1 MPTWYHKAT
10 HSLLRSFY
18 TPALLRDKAI
28 AAKGAELLPSE
39 PFLLMADHANA
50 LDPYAIGAFI
60 DRPLRYMANIEG
72 VHPLKGLLAG
82 LVGAYGRRKG
92 ARDIAAIR
100 ETLRLAR
107 SGESIGIFPEGD
119 RSWDGASAPIK
130 PGVGRLAKRLGL
142 PLVLARQK
150 GNYLAHPRWASER
163 RRGPWDI
170 EFIVYEADEL
180 ARMSD
185 GLVDAIVAAAI
196 AKDEIKDAIEEGRTF
211 SGRNLAE
218 GIGRLLWLCPVCG
231 KADGISGRG
240 DRIGCRRCGALWELD
255 ANCRVKSLNAP
266 LSLHATSIGDLKD
279 WHDWQVA
286 LLPNLASRDGKAG
299 ALLASEG
306 VSLSRRSKGRLLRIG
321 KGRLSL
327 RAAGGSGDAILR
339 GAELL
344 FESPEARIAFEA
356 DRVRGFVDNF
366 NSFSEFDY
374 RGERWRVE
382 LGGGNAVKWSCALSG
397 LSQDRGSPDS
407 EGASA

>member
-10 HSLLRSFY
+10 HSLLKALY
-18 TPALLRDKAI
+18 IPALLRDKAI
-28 AAKGAELLPSE
+28 SAKGIELLPKE

-50 LDPYAIGAFI
+50 LDPYALGAFF

-119 RSWDGASAPIK
+119 RSWDGSSAQIR
-130 PGVGRLAKRLGL
+130 PGAGRLAKRLGL
-142 PLVLARQK
+142 PLVLTRQR
-150 GNYLAHPRWASER
+150 GNYLAHPRWAAEK

-170 EFIVYEADEL
+170 EFAVYGADEL

-185 GLVDAIVAAAI
+185 GLVDAIVAAAL
-196 AKDEIKDAIEEGRTF
+196 AKNEIKDALAEGRSF

-231 KADGISGRG
+231 RPDGVSGRG
-240 DRIGCRRCGALWELD
+240 NKVACRRCGALWELD
-255 ANCRVKSLNAP
+255 ANCRVRPLNAP
-266 LSLHATSIGDLKD
+266 LSIHAAAIGDLKD

-286 LLPNLASRDGKAG
+286 RLPDLASRGRKEG
-299 ALLASEG
+299 SLLASEG
-306 VSLSRRSKGRLLRIG
+306 VSLSKRTKGGLLRIG

-327 RAAGGSGDAILR
+327 RSAGGPGGAIAR
-339 GAELL
+339 GAELV
-344 FESPEARIAFEA
+344 FESPEARLAFEA
-356 DRVRGFVDNF
+356 ESVRGFVDNF

-382 LGGGNAVKWSCALSG
+382 LYGGNAAKWSCAFSG
-397 LSQDRGSPDS
+397 SSRGDGSLRG
-407 EGASA
+407 EGESA